1 MSIIT
6 VRAKCYPTEDPERVK
21 RAILNIFPESTL
33 TEYEDGFIA
42 NTASVEK
49 LSELIRNMKI
59 LDSARAVLL
68 RGREG
73 NKVRF
78 RINKQVAFVGKL
90 SFVEDRDPPL
100 GSIEVVIEDENIV
113 ALIDTIAPS
122 TVSGEG

>member
-1 MSIIT
+1 MSTVT

-33 TEYEDGFIA
+33 IEYEDGFLA
-42 NTASVEK
+42 NTVSIQR

-68 RGREG
+68 RGRQG
-73 NKVRF
+73 NTVRF
-78 RINKQVAFVGKL
+78 RINKQVAFIGKL

-100 GSIEVVIEDENIV
+100 GSIEVIIEDENIL

-122 TVSGEG
+122 TVSGEV